1 MLTTEYPSQALANVI
16 RELDQAVQDH
26 PGMLNAGLV
35 SQAHKLLQDARRANA
50 HEESEIW
57 ESLRTPKPVSIGRTP
72 GAGIQNEE

>member
-1 MLTTEYPSQALANVI
+1 MLTTEYPSQALSNVI

-50 HEESEIW
+50 HEEQETQDTLR
-57 ESLRTPKPVSIGRTP
+57 EGRRSLLGM
-72 GAGIQNEE
+72 